1 MLGGGSKSRFET
13 EASALFIAAM
23 TNPHLPRRSAAAIN
37 NAMLQMNTGY
47 SSRPLLIGFA
57 GAIAMAAAMGF
68 GRFFYT
74 PILPGM
80 IAGIPLSAADAGY
93 IAAGNFAGYLAGA
106 ILSAY
111 GWAAGRERAVAL
123 AGLLATA
130 ILMAAM
136 AATTS
141 IFAFTLIRFLAG
153 GASALAMIFTS
164 SIVLPYAV
172 GRDNV
177 NVLHFGGVGAG
188 IALSSALVLAVNS
201 MAGDAAHGWRINWLA
216 GAAIVLVVTAL
227 VAWLLPRQT
236 VGTGSAIEPPL
247 EWKMPLTLL
256 TLSYGLFGFGYVI
269 TATFLVAIARM
280 GDAGPIVEFLAWFLT
295 GSAAAISLLLWRPA
309 VRRLGLGKAYV
320 VALAV
325 EAVGVL
331 GSVALPPVMGVIF
344 GGLLLGATFITITAF
359 GLQIGRKLSPA
370 SPRRALAFMTA
381 AFGTGQI
388 VGPLVAGWAAQAS
401 GSFTLPT
408 VIAAGAL
415 VVCVLLAL
423 PVVRHAE

>member
-1 MLGGGSKSRFET
+1 
-13 EASALFIAAM
+13 
-23 TNPHLPRRSAAAIN
+23 
-37 NAMLQMNTGY
+37 MLQMNTDH
-47 SSRPLLIGFA
+47 SSRPLLTGFA

-80 IAGIPLSAADAGY
+80 MGGIPLSAADAGF

-111 GWAAGRERAVAL
+111 GWAAGRERQVAL
-123 AGLLATA
+123 GGLLATA
-130 ILMAAM
+130 ILLAAM

-141 IFAFTLIRFLAG
+141 VFAFTVIRFLAG
-153 GASALAMIFTS
+153 LASALAMIFTS

-188 IALSSALVLAVNS
+188 IALSSALVLGVNAV
-201 MAGDAAHGWRINWLA
+201 AGDGAHGWQANWLA
-216 GAAIVLVVTAL
+216 GAAIVVVISA
-227 VAWLLPRQT
+227 VVGWLLPRPT
-236 VGTGSAIEPPL
+236 FGGGSAAEPPL
-247 EWKMPLTLL
+247 RWRLPLVLL
-256 TLSYGLFGFGYVI
+256 TVSYGLFGFGYVI
-269 TATFLVAIARM
+269 TATFLVTIARM

-295 GSAAAISLLLWRPA
+295 GTAAAVSLMLWRPV
-309 VRRLGLGKAYV
+309 VRGFGLTTAYAAALGLQ
-320 VALAV
+320 
-325 EAVGVL
+325 AVGVL
-331 GSVALPPVMGVIF
+331 GSVLLPPTAGALV
-344 GGLLLGATFITITAF
+344 GGLLLGVTFMVVTAY
-359 GLQIGRKLSPA
+359 GLQIARALSPD

-388 VGPLVAGWAAQAS
+388 IGPLVAGWVAERS

-408 VIAAGAL
+408 ILAAAVL

-423 PVVRHAE
+423 LESQLGSPRLVKKHQENQ